1 VATNTSLPTGDQE
14 PSGPLSIWLQLSQRA
29 NPFEAGQVVD
39 RGTVTQLD
47 PAVRAAYDAPFPDES
62 YLQGARQ
69 FPLLIPLTP
78 YDEAAVPNREAWS
91 VLRTLSVPFLYAHAD
106 GDWGVG
112 DGRTMLRDG
121 VPGAQEIVIENAGH
135 FVQEDRGPALA
146 TVIDDFIRSTSAAEK
161 AR

>member
-1 VATNTSLPTGDQE
+1 
-14 PSGPLSIWLQLSQRA
+14 
-29 NPFEAGQVVD
+29 
-39 RGTVTQLD
+39 
-47 PAVRAAYDAPFPDES
+47 
-62 YLQGARQ
+62 
-69 FPLLIPLTP
+69 
-78 YDEAAVPNREAWS
+78 

-161 AR
+161 TR